1 VRGAAEGSA
10 AGPSFQGWIAMT
22 MIATFSFAAA
32 HPATTLPLRLA
43 GSVRFERRTL
53 ALASAAVLLGLSAA
67 AVLAQQTPPLP
78 ETPATPPAA
87 ASPAPTPSPP
97 GPAKPSPAVASWQQ
111 ALVARLDRIKSYPPQ
126 ANGAEGV
133 VTVGFRIDR
142 QGKVVT
148 SQVVKSSGS
157 SVLDA
162 AALALIKRA
171 SPFPPPPAELS
182 DGDLSIVVPIRYAAA
197 DKG

>member
-1 VRGAAEGSA
+1 
-10 AGPSFQGWIAMT
+10 MT
-22 MIATFSFAAA
+22 MIATRSFAAA

-67 AVLAQQTPPLP
+67 AVLAQQTPPQP

-87 ASPAPTPSPP
+87 TSPAPAPTPSPP
-97 GPAKPSPAVASWQQ
+97 APAKPSPAVVSWQQ
-111 ALVARLDRIKSYPPQ
+111 AMVARLDRFKSYPSQ
-126 ANGAEGV
+126 ANGAEGT
-133 VTVGFRIDR
+133 VTVSFRIDR
-142 QGKVVT
+142 QGKVVG
-148 SQVVKSSGS
+148 SQVAKSSGS

-182 DGDLSIVVPIRYAAA
+182 DADLSIVVPVRYATA